1 MSKHG
6 CRLLRLSLDINV
18 RSRRRLCRCGRRRRP
33 HKFVAISCFVISYRA
48 SSVTPRTSTPERPI
62 VLPPPSWPRRALMP
76 LLNSPNHFLASLS
89 AQDSELLY
97 PHLKSEQFP
106 QGNVLYGAE
115 DDLLPNLP
123 SFMRRVCSGYAL
135 VWGV

>member
-97 PHLKSEQFP
+97 PHLKPEQFQQELCFTGP
-106 QGNVLYGAE
+106 KTPSSGSIFLTQGSFR
-115 DDLLPNLP
+115 LL
-123 SFMRRVCSGYAL
+123 L
-135 VWGV
+135 V